1 MKKILIVII
10 ATILGISVISGI
22 SLYFSYN
29 NHEISLRNEAEA
41 QRGKIEGLHD
51 KMWKVISQKAQIT
64 QEYTE
69 SFDTIYTHIMSERY
83 DSGDGSLMKWIK
95 EANPQFDGSLY
106 KDVMQS
112 VEVLRTEFQKGQ
124 ERMLDIIREH
134 TDLCAHYPGKWF
146 ISNTTPIEYTV
157 VSSSRSKVVMDTGL
171 DDDVSVF
178 EK

>member
-95 EANPQFDGSLY
+95 EANPQFDSSLY

-112 VEVLRTEFQKGQ
+112 VEVLRTEFQKDKSACLILLGNIQ
-124 ERMLDIIREH
+124 ICVLIILE
-134 TDLCAHYPGKWF
+134 
-146 ISNTTPIEYTV
+146 N
-157 VSSSRSKVVMDTGL
+157 GL
-171 DDDVSVF
+171 F
-178 EK
+178 QTRHLLNIQL